1 MPFRGVSL
9 MDQRTAFVSAARIA
23 GANVRE
29 LCRTYAISPTTGYK
43 WLDRAGVGV
52 AGGLADRSRRPH
64 RSPRRTAA
72 ELEAA
77 VVAVRL
83 EHPRWG
89 GRKIHHFLKLE
100 RIVAPLERDEA
111 DVVGGFFR
119 PAPRNLFELA
129 LGATNY
135 PDVTEILGRPVFR
148 KLTEVGRPIDMVN
161 VFRRPSD
168 IPPHVDDI
176 LAAKPKF
183 VWFQLGIRNDEAAQ
197 KLAEAG
203 IKVVQDRCLMVEQ
216 GRMSR

>member
-29 LCRTYAISPTTGYK
+29 LCRTYAIGPTTGYR
-43 WLDRAGVGV
+43 WLGRGGVGV

-100 RIVAPLERDEA
+100 RIVAP
-111 DVVGGFFR
+111 
-119 PAPRNLFELA
+119 
-129 LGATNY
+129 
-135 PDVTEILGRPVFR
+135 
-148 KLTEVGRPIDMVN
+148 
-161 VFRRPSD
+161 
-168 IPPHVDDI
+168 PH
-176 LAAKPKF
+176 PKF
-183 VWFQLGIRNDEAAQ
+183 VTDYLRARRLIKPIEAMRHRPIHRFEH
-197 KLAEAG
+197 EAT
-203 IKVVQDRCLMVEQ
+203 DRRWQ
-216 GRMSR
+216 